1 MAYSYVRPADIDGE
15 NPAHVIIN
23 GKETLVAKGE
33 TVTDEDVGRVLEN
46 AEALLTHVYT
56 EPYTEAD
63 LQSDLADIRGELDS
77 LDARVQALETPAS
90 AG

>member
-33 TVTDEDVGRVLEN
+33 TVTDEAVGKVLEN

-56 EPYTEAD
+56 DPYTQAD
-63 LQSDLADIRGELDS
+63 LQDDLAGIRGELDS
-77 LDARVQALETPAS
+77 LDARVQALETT
-90 AG
+90 AGG